1 MTDWSRLHDFEGS
14 ADDIPVLLFAK
25 LAPHNRER
33 AWRALHGRL
42 CRDESVCP
50 ASLAAL
56 PLLWEVAVGGSR
68 EDRGAAVFLAG
79 EIVSAGRRIRC
90 YDRVLD
96 SHAARVAEMAV
107 VADAHLADH
116 AHQAHYVHLLCG
128 LLALQGHL
136 AWAWGLDDLTDA
148 FLAVHCPHC
157 GADVTIA
164 VGDYGDYSAIRDW
177 HRGDIDRRPLRPTV
191 PGEMAPPGARLH
203 AIAVRDGQA
212 SLARGL
218 PYVFGTAQC
227 PPCGRAFAIAPAFEK
242 RVQSDGTPKLP
253 GT

>member
-1 MTDWSRLHDFEGS
+1 MTDWSRLYHFKGP
-14 ADDIPVLLFAK
+14 ADDIPVLFAN
-25 LAPHNRER
+25 LTPHNRER
-33 AWRALHGRL
+33 TWRALHGRL

-50 ASLAAL
+50 ASFAAL
-56 PLLWEVAVGGSR
+56 PLLWEVAVDGAS

-79 EIVSAGRRIRC
+79 EIVSVGRRYRE
-90 YDRVLD
+90 YDSALEP
-96 SHAARVAEMAV
+96 HAARIAEMAI

-116 AHQAHYVHLLCG
+116 AHQAHYIHALCDM
-128 LLALQGHL
+128 LALEGHL

-148 FLAVHCPHC
+148 FLAVHCPRC

-177 HRGDIDRRPLRPTV
+177 HQGDIDRRPLYPTA
-191 PGEMAPPGARLH
+191 PEEMPPLGARLRSM
-203 AIAVRDGQA
+203 AIRDGQA

-218 PYVFGTAQC
+218 PYIFGAAQC
-227 PPCGRAFAIAPAFEK
+227 PPCGRSFAIAPAFEE
-242 RVQSDGTPKLP
+242 RVASDGTPQLP

>member
-1 MTDWSRLHDFEGS
+1 MTDWSRLYHFKGP
-14 ADDIPVLLFAK
+14 AGDIPVLFAN

-33 AWRALHGRL
+33 TWRALHGRL

-50 ASLAAL
+50 ASFAAL
-56 PLLWEVAVGGSR
+56 PLLWEVAVGGAR

-79 EIVSAGRRIRC
+79 GIVSAGRRIRC
-90 YDRVLD
+90 YDWV
-96 SHAARVAEMAV
+96 SEPYAARIAEMAV
-107 VADAHLADH
+107 VADARLADH
-116 AHQAHYVHLLCG
+116 AHETHYVHRLCG
-128 LLALQGHL
+128 MLALEGHL

-157 GADVTIA
+157 GTDVTVA
-164 VGDYGDYSAIRDW
+164 VGDHNNYSAIRDW
-177 HRGDIDRRPLRPTV
+177 HRGDIDRRPLCASP
-191 PGEMAPPGARLH
+191 PEEMSPLGARLR
-203 AIAVRDGQA
+203 AIAIRDGQA

-242 RVQSDGTPKLP
+242 RVASDGTPKLP